1 MAYRQSALMQERLA
15 GNRARIIR
23 ATRKLVARG
32 GFRAA
37 PIAAIAAGAGLST
50 GAIYRHFPSKAALF
64 IEVLTAAV
72 AHEIEILRRIGAA
85 PGPARLRLKQAV
97 ESFARRALEGRYL
110 AYAFIAEP
118 IDAEVDSA
126 RIRCRRQFS
135 EVFELL
141 VREGIHSGEFAQQ
154 DAAVAAACIVGAF
167 IEALVGPIAPGGEA
181 LRARG
186 GQRLITAISGF
197 CLRAV
202 LPPELG

>member
-1 MAYRQSALMQERLA
+1 MRYQRSALMQERLA

-23 ATRKLVARG
+23 AARKLIARG

-37 PIAAIAAGAGLST
+37 QVTAVAAAAELST
-50 GAIYRHFPSKAALF
+50 GAIYRFFPSKAQLF

-72 AHEIEILRRIGAA
+72 AHEIEILKGITSASIS
-85 PGPARLRLKQAV
+85 ARERLEHAV
-97 ESFARRALEGRYL
+97 ESFAHRALEGRNL

-135 EVFELL
+135 EVFEELL
-141 VREGIHSGEFAQQ
+141 REGIRGGEFAPQ

-167 IEALVGPIAPGGEA
+167 TEALVGPIGPGTTVKA
-181 LRARG
+181 RRRA
-186 GQRLITAISGF
+186 QLVATISRF

-202 LPPELG
+202 LPPRDV